1 MDSRTKKIVKQLKKY
16 DPEKIIIFGSQAK
29 GASDPFSDIDLII
42 IKKTPKRFLNRLKDV
57 IRIIKP
63 EYDLDVLVYTPQELK
78 KMMSEGCYF
87 IKHVLEE
94 GETIYERT

>member
-63 EYDLDVLVYTPQELK
+63 EYALDVLVYTPQELK
-78 KMMSEGCYF
+78 KMMSEGSYF

>member
-63 EYDLDVLVYTPQELK
+63 EYALDVLVYTPQELK
-78 KMMSEGCYF
+78 KMVSEGSYF